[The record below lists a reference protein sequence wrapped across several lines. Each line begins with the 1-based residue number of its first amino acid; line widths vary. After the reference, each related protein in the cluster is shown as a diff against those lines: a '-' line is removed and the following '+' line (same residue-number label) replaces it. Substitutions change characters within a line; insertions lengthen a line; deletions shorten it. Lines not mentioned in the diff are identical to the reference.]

1 MANRPAG
8 RPGCIPRGKAAPCIE
23 HGSQRI
29 LFVVPTIAEAINE
42 GARRL
47 ERAGAQDA
55 RRTAGVLLA
64 HRLGLDRTH
73 LLTRPEQAISEE
85 DYKTFL
91 QMIERRAAGEPLQY
105 ITGHQEFY
113 KLDFLVTPAVL
124 IPRPETEFLVER
136 VLRLARETQ
145 QAAPLI
151 VDLGTGSGGIAVTL
165 AIEIPGACLIA
176 TDVSGAAL
184 AVARQN
190 AARHGV
196 GSRIEFYEGDLFA
209 PLAGLGID
217 NQVDLLVCNPPYVA
231 AGEPELVQREVR
243 DYEPHTALFGGADG
257 LIFYPRLLAEGIA
270 YVKPGGHLVCEIG
283 YNQLGAITALVAASG
298 WQTVDVIEDLQGIPR
313 TLTIRRAPAEL

>member
-1 MANRPAG
+1 
-8 RPGCIPRGKAAPCIE
+8 
-23 HGSQRI
+23 
-29 LFVVPTIAEAINE
+29 VPTIAEAINE

-47 ERAGAQDA
+47 EGVGANEV

-64 HRLGLDRTH
+64 HRLNVDRTH
-73 LLTRPEQAISEE
+73 LLMRPEQAISEE
-85 DYKTFL
+85 DYKSFL

-136 VLRLARETQ
+136 VLRLVRETQ

-151 VDLGTGSGGIAVTL
+151 VDLGTGSGAIAVTL
-165 AIEIPGACLIA
+165 AIEIPSARLLA
-176 TDVSGAAL
+176 TDISGAAL

-209 PLAGLGID
+209 PLAGLGIA
-217 NQVDLLVCNPPYVA
+217 NQVDLLACNPPYIA
-231 AGEPELVQREVR
+231 TGEPELVQRDVQ
-243 DYEPHTALFGGADG
+243 DYEPHAALFGGADG
-257 LIFYPRLLAEGIA
+257 LIFYPRLFAEGIA
-270 YVKPGGHLVCEIG
+270 YVRPGGHLVCEIG
-283 YNQLGAITALVAASG
+283 YNQLEAITERVAASG
-298 WQTVDVIEDLQGIPR
+298 WQMVDIIKDLQGIPR
-313 TLTIRRAPAEL
+313 TLTIRRAPAKL